1 MVDGS
6 PSFLSLSFFFFW
18 VCGVGFV
25 IRGGHGWWSLAW
37 EASLA
42 SLLAWG

>member
-6 PSFLSLSFFFFW
+6 PSFLSLSLSF
-18 VCGVGFV
+18 GFV
-25 IRGGHGWWSLAW
+25 GMGSMIRGGHEWWSPAW